1 MNMNLLK
8 ARMIQNNTSAEELS
22 KAIGISKAS
31 FYRKISSKTEF
42 TRDEISDISRILS
55 LDASDVM
62 AIFFGNEVS

>member
-8 ARMIQNNTSAEELS
+8 ARMIQNSTSAEELS

-42 TRDEISDISRILS
+42 TRDEISDISRIL
-55 LDASDVM
+55 
-62 AIFFGNEVS
+62 